1 MNSKLLNQFNEYYG
15 DKNSNSRYSE
25 LLIGLNKIFYEK
37 NINQAIFCAKTF
49 LSKHVYQ
56 NIVSY
61 KSINYNFQ
69 TIAAILIAFNVPLN
83 QAEALFHAAGFYLN
97 DSLSHCIVRFSIKNN
112 LSLYDADDL
121 LYTKTGTHFYK
132 SKRQDNND

>member
-37 NINQAIFCAKTF
+37 NINRTIFCAKTF

-83 QAEALFHAAGFYLN
+83 QAEALLHAAGFHLN
-97 DSLSHCIVRFSIKNN
+97 DSLFHCIVRFSIENS
-112 LSLYDADDL
+112 LSLYDADEL
-121 LYTKTGTHFYK
+121 LFEKTGKHFFTFQK
-132 SKRQDNND
+132 NNS

>member
-37 NINQAIFCAKTF
+37 NINRTIFCAKTF

-83 QAEALFHAAGFYLN
+83 QVEALLHAAGFHLN
-97 DSLSHCIVRFSIKNN
+97 DSLFHCIVRFSIENS
-112 LSLYDADDL
+112 LSLYDADEL
-121 LYTKTGTHFYK
+121 LFEKTGKHFFTFQK
-132 SKRQDNND
+132 NNS

>member
-25 LLIGLNKIFYEK
+25 LLIGLNNIFYEK
-37 NINQAIFCAKTF
+37 NINRTIFCAKTF

-83 QAEALFHAAGFYLN
+83 QAEALLHAAGFHLN
-97 DSLSHCIVRFSIKNN
+97 DSLFHCIVRFSIENS
-112 LSLYDADDL
+112 LSLYDADEL
-121 LYTKTGTHFYK
+121 LFEKTGKHFFTFQK
-132 SKRQDNND
+132 NNS

>member
-15 DKNSNSRYSE
+15 DKNSTSRYSE

-37 NINQAIFCAKTF
+37 NINRTLFCAKTF

-83 QAEALFHAAGFYLN
+83 QAEALLHAAGFHLN
-97 DSLSHCIVRFSIKNN
+97 DSLFHCIVRFSIENS
-112 LSLYDADDL
+112 LSLYDADEL
-121 LYTKTGTHFYK
+121 LFEKTGKHFFTFQK
-132 SKRQDNND
+132 NNS

>member
-37 NINQAIFCAKTF
+37 NINQTIFCAKTF

-69 TIAAILIAFNVPLN
+69 TMAAILIAFNVPLN
-83 QAEALFHAAGFYLN
+83 QAEALLHAAGFHLN

-121 LYTKTGTHFYK
+121 LYMKTGTHFYK